1 MLPVTRGMSGLK
13 VKVQKQHHK
22 QGRAHIWVYK
32 QTLALG
38 FWEPLTMVGITSTI
52 FGA

>member
-1 MLPVTRGMSGLK
+1 MLPVTRAVSVLK

-22 QGRAHIWVYK
+22 LGRAHIWVYK

-38 FWEPLTMVGITSTI
+38 FWEPLIILSLEHK
-52 FGA
+52 FLK